1 MSTASARPENWAETA
16 AALQH
21 IQDSQLFFLG
31 GAPRSGTTWLQQM
44 LDAHPDASCHGEG
57 LFAKLLYPL
66 LDAYLG
72 RWRAE
77 LSEKNQTVFT
87 EMDGY
92 PLPGEEERRFLAA
105 STILLA
111 LRRQSQGRRVL
122 AYGEKTPEN
131 VFFFAKLADLFPQAK
146 LIAIAR
152 DPRDVIT
159 SAWHFFHPSLNG
171 PQAEAAK
178 LAFIQRT
185 VTSLAEGLRSVIAHE
200 QAFPGRCRH
209 VTYERL
215 SHAPEAAL
223 GDLFR
228 FLGLAATPE
237 ILADCIRQT
246 RFETVTGGRKAG
258 DGQDGTF
265 LRKGITGDWP
275 STLTPAMNDLVLESL
290 GWAFPY
296 FGWTP

>member
-1 MSTASARPENWAETA
+1 MSTGSARPENWAETA
-16 AALQH
+16 AALQR

-44 LDAHPDASCHGEG
+44 LDAHPDASCRGEG
-57 LFAKLLYPL
+57 LFAKLLFPL
-66 LDAYLG
+66 LDAYIG
-72 RWRAE
+72 RWRME
-77 LSEKNQTVFT
+77 LSEKNQAVFSQM
-87 EMDGY
+87 EGY

-111 LRRQSQGRRVL
+111 LRRQSEGQNML

-131 VFFFAKLADLFPQAK
+131 VFFFPKLADLFPQAK
-146 LIAIAR
+146 FIAIAR

-159 SAWHFFHPSLNG
+159 SAWHFFHPRMNG
-171 PQAEAAK
+171 PQAETAK
-178 LAFIQRT
+178 LAFIRST
-185 VTSLAEGLRSVIAHE
+185 MTPLADGMRSMIAHE
-200 QAFPGRCRH
+200 QAFPGRCH
-209 VTYERL
+209 NVTYERL
-215 SHAPEAAL
+215 HRDPETSL
-223 GDLFR
+223 GALFR
-228 FLGLAATPE
+228 FLSLPDAPE
-237 ILADCIRQT
+237 VVADCVRRT
-246 RFETVTGGRKAG
+246 RFETMTGDRKAG

-275 STLTPAMNDLVLESL
+275 STLTPAMNDLVLEKL